1 MRLPVVSTA
10 DGQRYRLCG
19 VSSVTDSTKTRR
31 EDQDQPARR
40 TQARRASPGRRAD
53 AHRRSR
59 PPTGVGAC
67 LMRARDDAR
76 RNVTSAREA
85 AQDADYAPLVAQLCV
100 LRGID
105 VLSAMMILT
114 ELGDLRRFGSAHQV
128 MAAVGLVP
136 IEYSTGASAGVHR
149 VGNRSIG
156 GKGAHDRRSLR

>member
-1 MRLPVVSTA
+1 
-10 DGQRYRLCG
+10 
-19 VSSVTDSTKTRR
+19 
-31 EDQDQPARR
+31 
-40 TQARRASPGRRAD
+40 
-53 AHRRSR
+53 
-59 PPTGVGAC
+59 
-67 LMRARDDAR
+67 MRARDDAR

-156 GKGAHDRRSLR
+156 GKEAHDRRSLAAA